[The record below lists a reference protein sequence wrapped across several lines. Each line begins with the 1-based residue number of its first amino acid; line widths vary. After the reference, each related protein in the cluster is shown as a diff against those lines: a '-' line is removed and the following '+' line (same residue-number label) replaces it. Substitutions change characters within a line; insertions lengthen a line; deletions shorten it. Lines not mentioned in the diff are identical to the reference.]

1 MNRRYEEEEL
11 VEYVSEKYKQRG
23 RFVLAGIFGILG
35 IGLVTASSR
44 PLIGV
49 VFFALMA
56 GFVIYAF
63 YRKKKQNEYFDSML
77 SSKEAYQILKD
88 FWEGSPT
95 TNGQLRMGEKY
106 LFPKG
111 QGVILKYSDI
121 AKVYQSVHS
130 TNGMKDSRVVKAELT
145 DGKTVTLCNIA
156 ASNRFG
162 TEEFEGIAYPLLKKN
177 PEIHIG
183 YR

>member
-1 MNRRYEEEEL
+1 MKRRYEEEEL
-11 VEYVSEKYKQRG
+11 VEYMYAKKGCGYGFTAV
-23 RFVLAGIFGILG
+23 IFCVLG
-35 IGLVTASSR
+35 IGIVGYSI
-44 PLIGV
+44 PIGV
-49 VFFALMA
+49 AFFVLTA
-56 GFVIYAF
+56 GVIVYAI
-63 YRKKKQNEYFDSML
+63 YQGKKQNQYFDTML
-77 SSKEAYQILKD
+77 SGKEAYQILKD

-145 DGKTVTLCNIA
+145 DGKTVTLCGVA
-156 ASNRFG
+156 VSNRFG
-162 TEEFEGIAYPLLKKN
+162 TEEFEEIAYPLLKKN